1 MTEIANNPLTD
12 KEKRIIIDMIV
23 IDCTKVLCKVINYK
37 AKRQAE
43 SYSTSSQQNKSLALT
58 STQYNLGDILDD
70 KGTFRSSD
78 IRKKLPKEIQNI
90 RGADLTYINKFL
102 VRINATTKAESN
114 INKRGKPQTEDNNST
129 SSDPGPKSFSQ
140 ASTYYH
146 NLREVLSD
154 SEAVDL
160 IHFLL
165 KFSGM
170 LYKYMKHIQWIL
182 FHIIMLNADKEKA
195 LSVSKSIFPV
205 SITTSSFNNLYHK
218 VRSIKDIDKQ
228 LKELADTR
236 ARYYVKN
243 HKPSGYIKL
252 FELGGLYY
260 QA

>member
-1 MTEIANNPLTD
+1 MTEIGNNPLTD

-23 IDCTKVLCKVINYK
+23 IGCTKELCNVIKYK

-43 SYSTSSQQNKSLALT
+43 SYSTSSQQKKSLALT

-70 KGTFRSSD
+70 KGIFRSSD

-90 RGADLTYINKFL
+90 RGSDSTYINKFL
-102 VRINATTKAESN
+102 VRINATTKAGNN
-114 INKRGKPQTEDNNST
+114 INKRGKPQTEDSNST

-154 SEAVDL
+154 SEAVEL

-170 LYKYMKHIQWIL
+170 LYKYMKYMQWIL
-182 FHIIMLNADKEKA
+182 FHIIMLNDDKEK
-195 LSVSKSIFPV
+195 SSSISKSVFHIP
-205 SITTSSFNNLYHK
+205 TSSFDDLYHK
-218 VRSIKDIDKQ
+218 VRSVKDNDKQ

-236 ARYYVKN
+236 ARYYIE
-243 HKPSGYIKL
+243 HCKPSDYIKL
-252 FELGGLYY
+252 FELGGLNY